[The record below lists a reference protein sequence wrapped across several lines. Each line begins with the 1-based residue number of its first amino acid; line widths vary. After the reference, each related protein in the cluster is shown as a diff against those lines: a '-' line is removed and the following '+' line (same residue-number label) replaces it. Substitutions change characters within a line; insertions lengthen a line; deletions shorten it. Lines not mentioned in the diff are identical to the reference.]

1 MARTVPLERYRNFGI
16 MAHID
21 AGKTTTSERI
31 LFHSGKTHK
40 IGEVHEGAATMDWM
54 EQEKERGITITSAAT
69 SVTWKDC
76 NLNLIDTPGHVDFT
90 VEVERSLRVLDG
102 AVAVLDA
109 QMGVEPQTETVWR
122 QASRYQ
128 VPRIVFINKMDK
140 TGANFERAVA
150 SIHSR
155 LGVKAVPIQLPIG
168 AENDFHGIIDLVEMK
183 AMMFDGDAHENYK
196 VEPIPEALKN
206 QAQEMHNHMVEEV
219 INYDDACMEK
229 YLEGKEL
236 SAEEIKRCIRKGV
249 VSASLFP
256 VLCGTAYRNKG
267 VKPLLDAVVDYLPSP
282 LDVPAAKGYDNSKDT
297 EVVVK
302 SDDNEPFVGLAF
314 KIATDPFVGRLTFVR
329 VYSGVLSAGSY
340 VMNIGKNKKERV
352 SRLVKMHAQ
361 QRNEIDE
368 VRAGDICAIV
378 GLKDTTT
385 GDTLAKEGI
394 DIQLESMQFAEPVIS
409 LAVEPKTKADQEKMG
424 IALNKLAEEDPTFKT
439 YTDEETGQ
447 TIIAGMGELH
457 LDILVDRMRREFKVE
472 VNVGA
477 PQVSY
482 RETFTKEAD
491 VEGKYIKQSGG
502 RGQYGHVVIL
512 FSPNHDKGFEFE
524 DKIVG
529 GRIPKEY
536 IKPVKAGLEDA
547 LNNGP
552 LAGYP
557 MIDIKA
563 SLHDGSYH
571 DVDSNE
577 MAFRIAASLA
587 LKEAGKKCDPVL
599 LEPIMSIEVTVPEQY
614 FGDTM
619 GDISSRRGSIEGTEQ
634 RDNVQVIKA
643 KVPLREMFGY
653 ATDLR
658 SFTQGRG
665 NYIMQFSH
673 YAEAPKSVTS
683 EVVENKTKQSKKS

>member
-1 MARTVPLERYRNFGI
+1 MIE
-16 MAHID
+16 
-21 AGKTTTSERI
+21 E
-31 LFHSGKTHK
+31 
-40 IGEVHEGAATMDWM
+40 
-54 EQEKERGITITSAAT
+54 
-69 SVTWKDC
+69 
-76 NLNLIDTPGHVDFT
+76 
-90 VEVERSLRVLDG
+90 
-102 AVAVLDA
+102 
-109 QMGVEPQTETVWR
+109 
-122 QASRYQ
+122 
-128 VPRIVFINKMDK
+128 IV
-140 TGANFERAVA
+140 
-150 SIHSR
+150 
-155 LGVKAVPIQLPIG
+155 
-168 AENDFHGIIDLVEMK
+168 
-183 AMMFDGDAHENYK
+183 
-196 VEPIPEALKN
+196 
-206 QAQEMHNHMVEEV
+206 
-219 INYDDACMEK
+219 NYDDACMEK
-229 YLEGKEL
+229 YLEGTEL
-236 SAEEIKRCIRKGV
+236 SVDEIKRCIRKGV
-249 VSASLFP
+249 ISATLFP

-267 VKPLLDAVVDYLPSP
+267 VKLLLDAVVDYLPSP
-282 LDVPAAKGYDNSKDT
+282 IDVPPAKGNENDKEI
-297 EVVVK
+297 EVQS
-302 SDDNEPFVGLAF
+302 SDDAPFVGLAF
-314 KIATDPFVGRLTFVR
+314 KVATDPFVGRLTFVR
-329 VYSGVLSAGSY
+329 VYSGVLTSGSY
-340 VMNIGKNKKERV
+340 VMNVGKDKKERV
-352 SRLVKMHAQ
+352 SRLVKMHAS
-361 QRNEIDE
+361 QRTEIDE

-385 GDTLAKEGI
+385 GDTLAKEGVE
-394 DIQLESMQFAEPVIS
+394 IQLESMQFAEPVIS
-409 LAVEPKTKADQEKMG
+409 LAVEPKTKADQEKMS
-424 IALNKLAEEDPTFKT
+424 IALSKLAEEDPTFKT

-447 TIIAGMGELH
+447 VIIAGMGELH

-502 RGQYGHVVIL
+502 RGQYGHVVIT
-512 FSPNHDKGFEFE
+512 FQPNHDKGFEFE

-563 SLHDGSYH
+563 ILHDGSYH
-571 DVDSNE
+571 EVDSNE

-587 LKEAGKKCDPVL
+587 LKEAGKKCNPVL
-599 LEPIMSIEVTVPEQY
+599 LEPIMAIEVTVPEQN

-634 RDNVQVIKA
+634 RDNIQVIKA

-673 YAEAPKSVTS
+673 YSEAPKSVTNEIVDS
-683 EVVENKTKQSKKS
+683 KMKAANKK

>member
-1 MARTVPLERYRNFGI
+1 MARQYPLEKFRNFGI

-40 IGEVHEGAATMDWM
+40 IGETHDGASVMDWM
-54 EQEKERGITITSAAT
+54 AQEKERGITITSAAT

-76 NLNLIDTPGHVDFT
+76 QLNLIDTPGHVDFT

-122 QASRYQ
+122 QASRYE
-128 VPRIVFINKMDK
+128 VPRIVFVNKMDK
-140 TGANFERAVA
+140 TGANFEKSVA

-168 AENDFHGIIDLVEMK
+168 SESDFNGIIDLVEMK
-183 AMMFDGDAHENYK
+183 AYFFDGGENENYEIK
-196 VEPIPEALKN
+196 DIPAEFKEQTDKAYAHMLDEVVTFDEA
-206 QAQEMHNHMVEEV
+206 V
-219 INYDDACMEK
+219 MEK
-229 YLEGKEL
+229 YLNGEQVTK
-236 SAEEIKRCIRKGV
+236 EEIKSCIRKGV
-249 VSASLFP
+249 ISSSLFP
-256 VLCGTAYRNKG
+256 VLCGTAFKNKG

-282 LDVPAAKGYDNSKDT
+282 VDVPAAKGYKGDE
-297 EVVVK
+297 EVRIST
-302 SDDNEPFVGLAF
+302 SDDAPFVGLAF
-314 KIATDPFVGRLTFVR
+314 KVATDPYVGRLTFLR
-329 VYSGVLSAGSY
+329 VYSGVLTSGSY
-340 VMNIGKNKKERV
+340 VYNTTKDKKERV
-352 SRLVKMHAQ
+352 SRIVKMHAQ

-368 VRAGDICAIV
+368 IRAGDICAIV

-385 GDTLAKEGI
+385 GDTITSEG
-394 DIQLESMQFAEPVIS
+394 QEVTLESMSFAEPVIS

-424 IALNKLAEEDPTFKT
+424 LSLSKLAEEDPTFRT
-439 YTDEETGQ
+439 FTDEETGQ

-457 LDILVDRMRREFKVE
+457 LDILVDRLRREFKVD

-482 RETFTKEAD
+482 RETLKAKAD

-502 RGQYGHVVIL
+502 RGQYGHVVIT
-512 FSPNHDKGFEFE
+512 FEPNHEKGFEFE

-529 GRIPKEY
+529 GKIPKEY
-536 IKPVKAGLEDA
+536 IKSVKAGLEA
-547 LNNGP
+547 AMNNGP

-563 SLHDGSYH
+563 SLFDGSYH

-577 MAFRIAASLA
+577 MAYKIAASMA
-587 LKEAGKKCDPVL
+587 LKEAGKRCQPAL
-599 LEPIMSIEVTVPEQY
+599 LEPIMGIEVTVPEQY

-619 GDISSRRGSIEGTEQ
+619 GDISSRRGMIEGTES
-634 RDNVQVIKA
+634 RDNIQVIKA
-643 KVPLREMFGY
+643 KVPLSEMFGY

-673 YAEAPKSVTS
+673 YAEAPKSV
-683 EVVENKTKQSKKS
+683 VEKVIEAKSKKA

>member
-1 MARTVPLERYRNFGI
+1 MARQYPLEKFRNFGI

-40 IGEVHEGAATMDWM
+40 IGETHDGASVMDWM
-54 EQEKERGITITSAAT
+54 AQEKERGITITSAAT

-76 NLNLIDTPGHVDFT
+76 QLNLIDTPGHVDFT

-122 QASRYQ
+122 QASRYE
-128 VPRIVFINKMDK
+128 VPRIVFVNKMDK
-140 TGANFERAVA
+140 TGANFEKSVA

-168 AENDFHGIIDLVEMK
+168 AESDFNGLIDLVEMK
-183 AMMFDGDAHENYK
+183 AYFFDGGENENFKIEDIPADMLDAAKAAHAHMLDEI
-196 VEPIPEALKN
+196 VTFDEA
-206 QAQEMHNHMVEEV
+206 V
-219 INYDDACMEK
+219 MEK
-229 YLEGKEL
+229 YLEGQEISK
-236 SAEEIKRCIRKGV
+236 AEIKSCIRKGV
-249 VSASLFP
+249 ISSSLFP
-256 VLCGTAYRNKG
+256 VLCGTAFKNKG

-282 LDVPAAKGYDNSKDT
+282 IDVPPAKGYKGDDEIQIQT
-297 EVVVK
+297 
-302 SDDNEPFVGLAF
+302 SDDAPFVGLAF
-314 KIATDPFVGRLTFVR
+314 KVATDPFVGRLTFVR
-329 VYSGVLSAGSY
+329 VYSGVLSSGSY
-340 VMNIGKNKKERV
+340 VVNTTKDKKERV
-352 SRLVKMHAQ
+352 SRIVKMHAQ
-361 QRNEIDE
+361 QRNEIE
-368 VRAGDICAIV
+368 EIRAGDICAIV

-385 GDTLAKEGI
+385 GDTIASEN
-394 DIQLESMQFAEPVIS
+394 QEVTLESMSFAEPVIS

-424 IALNKLAEEDPTFKT
+424 LSLSKLAEEDPTFRT
-439 YTDEETGQ
+439 FTDEETGQ

-457 LDILVDRMRREFKVE
+457 LDILVDRLRREFKVD

-482 RETFTKEAD
+482 RETLKSKAD

-502 RGQYGHVVIL
+502 RGQYGHVVIT
-512 FSPNHDKGFEFE
+512 FEPNHDKGFEFE

-529 GRIPKEY
+529 GKIPKEY
-536 IKPVKAGLEDA
+536 IKSVKAGLEA
-547 LNNGP
+547 AMNNGP

-563 SLHDGSYH
+563 SLFDGSYH

-577 MAFRIAASLA
+577 MAYKIAASMA
-587 LKEAGKKCDPVL
+587 LKEAGKRCNPAL
-599 LEPIMSIEVTVPEQY
+599 LEPIMAIEVTVPEQY

-619 GDISSRRGSIEGTEQ
+619 GDISSRRGMIEGTES
-634 RDNVQVIKA
+634 RDNIQVIKA
-643 KVPLREMFGY
+643 KVPLSEMFGY

-673 YAEAPKSVTS
+673 YAEAPKSVT
-683 EVVENKTKQSKKS
+683 EKVIEAKTKK

>member
-1 MARTVPLERYRNFGI
+1 MARQYPLEKFRNFGI

-40 IGEVHEGAATMDWM
+40 IGETHDGASVMDWM
-54 EQEKERGITITSAAT
+54 AQEKERGITITSAAT

-76 NLNLIDTPGHVDFT
+76 QLNLIDTPGHVDFT

-122 QASRYQ
+122 QASRYE
-128 VPRIVFINKMDK
+128 VPRIVFVNKMDK
-140 TGANFERAVA
+140 TGANFEKSVA

-168 AENDFHGIIDLVEMK
+168 SESDFNGIIDLVEMK
-183 AMMFDGDAHENYK
+183 AYFFDGGENENYEIK
-196 VEPIPEALKN
+196 DIPAEFKEQADKAYAHMLDEVVTFDEAL
-206 QAQEMHNHMVEEV
+206 
-219 INYDDACMEK
+219 MEK
-229 YLEGKEL
+229 YLNGEQVTK
-236 SAEEIKRCIRKGV
+236 EEIKSCIRKGV
-249 VSASLFP
+249 ISSSLFP
-256 VLCGTAYRNKG
+256 VLCGTAFKNKG

-282 LDVPAAKGYDNSKDT
+282 VDVPAAKGYKGDE
-297 EVVVK
+297 EVRIST
-302 SDDNEPFVGLAF
+302 SDDAPFVGLAF
-314 KIATDPFVGRLTFVR
+314 KVATDPYVGRLTFLR
-329 VYSGVLSAGSY
+329 VYSGVLTSGSY
-340 VMNIGKNKKERV
+340 VYNTTKDKKERV
-352 SRLVKMHAQ
+352 SRIVKMHAQ

-368 VRAGDICAIV
+368 IRAGDICAIV

-385 GDTLAKEGI
+385 GDTITSEG
-394 DIQLESMQFAEPVIS
+394 QEVTLESMSFAEPVIS

-424 IALNKLAEEDPTFKT
+424 LSLSKLAEEDPTFRT
-439 YTDEETGQ
+439 FTDEETGQ

-457 LDILVDRMRREFKVE
+457 LDILVDRLRREFKVD

-482 RETFTKEAD
+482 RETLKAKAD

-502 RGQYGHVVIL
+502 RGQYGHVVIT
-512 FSPNHDKGFEFE
+512 FEPNHEKGFEFE

-529 GRIPKEY
+529 GKIPKEY
-536 IKPVKAGLEDA
+536 IKSVKAGLEA
-547 LNNGP
+547 AMNNGP

-563 SLHDGSYH
+563 SLFDGSYH

-577 MAFRIAASLA
+577 MAYKIAASMA
-587 LKEAGKKCDPVL
+587 LKEAGKRCQPAL
-599 LEPIMSIEVTVPEQY
+599 LEPIMGIEVTVPEQY

-619 GDISSRRGSIEGTEQ
+619 GDISSRRGMIEGTES
-634 RDNVQVIKA
+634 RDNIQVIKA
-643 KVPLREMFGY
+643 KVPLSEMFGY

-673 YAEAPKSVTS
+673 YAEAPKSV
-683 EVVENKTKQSKKS
+683 VEKVIEAKSKKA